1 MGRSAADLSRHSRPV
16 GLSERETYVN
26 RLHFKTSTANSPATT
41 GSDSSAPTG
50 CHAPVVI

>member
-26 RLHFKTSTANSPATT
+26 RLHFQTSTANSATTT

-50 CHAPVVI
+50 GHAPS